1 MILVKG
7 EYTHQAHI
15 FVQKVSAGLVKV
27 CAGLVGASAGLAR
40 ASAGLVGASAGLV
53 RVSSG
58 LAGASA
64 GLVKVYG
71 SHVEQSSL
79 WGILV
84 LF

>member
-7 EYTHQAHI
+7 ECTHQAHI
-15 FVQKVSAGLVKV
+15 FGQKVSTGLVKV
-27 CAGLVGASAGLAR
+27 C
-40 ASAGLVGASAGLV
+40 AGLVGASAGLV

-64 GLVKVYG
+64 GLVKVSG
-71 SHVEQSSL
+71 SHVEHSSP
-79 WGILV
+79 WRILV